1 MQSQNGKLRSDK
13 RDSHTKGKGRVVS
26 MRAWR
31 TKKRLQSFR
40 GSRSWAGYVL
50 ALLNGAF
57 LLAALV
63 SALLSC
69 IPFAWQAQSIIFTS
83 FFATV
88 GSALALVL
96 HVMRDRFALRAL
108 SVYAL
113 CMALSFVVAL
123 VKLA

>member
-1 MQSQNGKLRSDK
+1 VQSQDGKLRSDK
-13 RDSHTKGKGRVVS
+13 RDSHSRGKGRVVS

-40 GSRSWAGYVL
+40 GSRSWVEYLL
-50 ALLNGAF
+50 ALVNGAF

-88 GSALALVL
+88 GSVLSLVL

-108 SVYAL
+108 SVYVL
-113 CMALSFVVAL
+113 CMTLSFVVAL

>member
-1 MQSQNGKLRSDK
+1 MQSQDESCEVKTNG
-13 RDSHTKGKGRVVS
+13 DSHSRGKGRVVS

-40 GSRSWAGYVL
+40 GSRLVQQLL
-50 ALLNGAF
+50 ALVNGAF

-88 GSALALVL
+88 GSVLSLVL

-113 CMALSFVVAL
+113 CMTLSFVVAL